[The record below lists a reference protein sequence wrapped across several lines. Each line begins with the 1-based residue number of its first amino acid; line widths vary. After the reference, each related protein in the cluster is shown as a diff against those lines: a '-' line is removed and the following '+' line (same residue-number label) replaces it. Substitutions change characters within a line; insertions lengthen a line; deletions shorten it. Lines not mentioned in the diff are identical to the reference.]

1 MEDMEN
7 RYEDSNENAEENSN
21 EIIYV
26 KPPKAIFTILLV
38 IINASIYIIV
48 ASYSALKG
56 MDFNEGLYIFGAKL
70 NLDIMSGQY
79 WRFVTPIFLHASIM
93 HLLVNCYSLYWIG
106 SLTERLYGHFKFLVI
121 YLLAGVFGN
130 IISFMFSPNPGV
142 GASGSI
148 FGLLGALLYFGVENP
163 RLFRGYF
170 GHNIIITILINII
183 YGFTQPGIDN
193 FAHLGGLLG
202 GFLSAGIVKLRGTSS
217 KWLKRPVFIILT
229 FIILASSI
237 VYGFNNSQNLSI
249 IKVEQLDKLMAEGSY
264 REAGELGKEILS
276 LKPKDDYIR
285 LRTLWSLV
293 IATASQGKY
302 EEAFSYNEEII
313 KIDEPRGHYLKGLLL
328 IDTGKISEG
337 KEELIKSK
345 SLDPDLVEA
354 VDRILD
360 QL

>member
-1 MEDMEN
+1 MVDMEN
-7 RYEDSNENAEENSN
+7 RYENSNENAN
-21 EIIYV
+21 EVIYV
-26 KPPKAIFTILLV
+26 EPPKATFTTLLI
-38 IINASIYIIV
+38 IINAVIYIIV
-48 ASYSALKG
+48 TAYSTLTG
-56 MDFNEGLYIFGAKL
+56 IDFNEGLYVFGAKV
-70 NLDIMSGQY
+70 NLEILSGQY

-93 HLLVNCYSLYWIG
+93 HLLLNCYSLYWVG
-106 SLTERLYGHFKFLVI
+106 NLTERLYGHGKFLVI

-130 IISFMFSPNPGV
+130 VISFMFSPNPGV

-170 GHNIIITILINII
+170 GHNIIVTILINII

-229 FIILASSI
+229 FIILTSSL

-249 IKVEQLDKLMAEGSY
+249 IKVEELNKLMAEGSF
-264 REAGELGKEILS
+264 READELGRKILS

-285 LRTLWSLV
+285 LKTLWSLV
-293 IATASQGKY
+293 IAAASQRKY

-313 KIDEPRGHYLKGLLL
+313 KLDEPRGHYLKGLLL

-337 KEELIKSK
+337 KEELIKAK
-345 SLDPDLVEA
+345 SLDPDLAEA
-354 VDRILD
+354 VDHILK